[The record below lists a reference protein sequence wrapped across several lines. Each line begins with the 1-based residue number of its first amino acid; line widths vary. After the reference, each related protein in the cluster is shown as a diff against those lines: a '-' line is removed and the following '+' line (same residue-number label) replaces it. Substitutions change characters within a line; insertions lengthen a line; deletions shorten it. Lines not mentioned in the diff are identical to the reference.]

1 MKDPGMKTTQLSR
14 DPSQALLPTKDS
26 NAASPAKPVKKKS
39 RTKENKGPGD
49 TVIWDLHGAGDC
61 GYRSIAAA
69 IAICSG
75 KTKQEVEQNIDKMA
89 TTVKARGISWLKENK
104 QWRETWTLD
113 PEATMLTEGGSIP
126 TTADEYLEAL
136 SRPARW
142 IDGLI
147 AQAIATAVK
156 NGIIIWERKNNQ
168 KWKMVVRVSA
178 DESVLRDPIVLL
190 LEDDHYCTADPTTPG
205 SDQWKKAQ
213 PKGQFPRGSGKSACS
228 WMKPGSMVSKGSTRK
243 TPKSKNKRK
252 SDEKSVASWCQAGEI
267 LPKSICKKKA
277 QEPMVWTCPHCQ
289 MVLEDSTPH
298 KLNEKRNRHITN
310 RHFGM
315 RGKSTWRRKTVDVV
329 IVTKSLPKD
338 QVAWIC
344 PFCRDT
350 LPELSKWQKFKS
362 VRHHYDTKH
371 KKRKMN
377 RKSILVARGK
387 LYRKDEDCHPSIK
400 EGQIALRQRNFL
412 NADKRAKAND
422 VKNGHNA
429 VWIKPDWSKWAGKAS
444 SKNQRP
450 DLQFAPNVG
459 VGPPGKP
466 YSPFFFS
473 RTWWRKMRGEDNPN
487 VELFLKAWNTKLE
500 VADKHF
506 VYVFTS

>member
-1 MKDPGMKTTQLSR
+1 M
-14 DPSQALLPTKDS
+14 
-26 NAASPAKPVKKKS
+26 
-39 RTKENKGPGD
+39 
-49 TVIWDLHGAGDC
+49 
-61 GYRSIAAA
+61 
-69 IAICSG
+69 
-75 KTKQEVEQNIDKMA
+75 
-89 TTVKARGISWLKENK
+89 
-104 QWRETWTLD
+104 
-113 PEATMLTEGGSIP
+113 
-126 TTADEYLEAL
+126 
-136 SRPARW
+136 
-142 IDGLI
+142 
-147 AQAIATAVK
+147 
-156 NGIIIWERKNNQ
+156 
-168 KWKMVVRVSA
+168 
-178 DESVLRDPIVLL
+178 
-190 LEDDHYCTADPTTPG
+190 
-205 SDQWKKAQ
+205 
-213 PKGQFPRGSGKSACS
+213 
-228 WMKPGSMVSKGSTRK
+228 
-243 TPKSKNKRK
+243 
-252 SDEKSVASWCQAGEI
+252 
-267 LPKSICKKKA
+267 
-277 QEPMVWTCPHCQ
+277 
-289 MVLEDSTPH
+289 
-298 KLNEKRNRHITN
+298 
-310 RHFGM
+310 
-315 RGKSTWRRKTVDVV
+315 
-329 IVTKSLPKD
+329 
-338 QVAWIC
+338 
-344 PFCRDT
+344 
-350 LPELSKWQKFKS
+350 
-362 VRHHYDTKH
+362 RHHYDTKH